1 VKGVESMKRN
11 IYAVVAILISVLI
24 ALNVAACRTK
34 GRYDDLKEYLRDLIA
49 ANEEYLQAVE
59 RAGNV
64 NEMVKAINEMT
75 EKSADLA
82 KRAENIKKQYPN
94 LTEISKNPPPELKG
108 EYARLNAL
116 AERLLGIT
124 GKIMKYMMDP
134 AVMEATQKMAEE
146 SRKTGVFQ

>member
-1 VKGVESMKRN
+1 MKRT

-24 ALNVAACRTK
+24 ALNVAACKKK
-34 GRYDDLKEYLRDLIA
+34 GRYDDLKEYLEDLIA

-59 RAGNV
+59 RAGSAT
-64 NEMVKAINEMT
+64 EMVKAINEMT
-75 EKSADLA
+75 DKSADLA
-82 KRAENIKKQYPN
+82 KRAEKIKKQYPN

-124 GKIMKYMMDP
+124 GKMMKYMMDP
-134 AVMEATQKMAEE
+134 VVMEATQKMAEQ

>member
-1 VKGVESMKRN
+1 MKRN
-11 IYAVVAILISVLI
+11 ICAAVAILICALI
-24 ALNVAACRTK
+24 ALNVSACRKK
-34 GRYDDLKEYLRDLIA
+34 GRYDDLKQYLGDLIA
-49 ANEEYLQAVE
+49 TNEEYLQSIE
-59 RAGNV
+59 RADNV

-82 KRAENIKKQYPN
+82 KRAEKIKKQYPN